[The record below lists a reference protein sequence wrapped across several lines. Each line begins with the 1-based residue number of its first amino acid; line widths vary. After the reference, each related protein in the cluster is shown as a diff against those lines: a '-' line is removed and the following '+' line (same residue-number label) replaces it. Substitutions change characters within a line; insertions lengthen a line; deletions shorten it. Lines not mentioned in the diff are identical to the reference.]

1 MNPKENYLTMLRG
14 EIPEYVPSFYE
25 QRSVRIT
32 EELLTPV
39 YAPNGPIVTPLGVT
53 YVGSPDLNN
62 GAMPKPGCIILEDI
76 TKWRDVIHA
85 PDLSGVDW
93 EKYYTDKIKDIDRSE
108 KYIPVSGGD
117 YFLTL
122 ISFMGFE
129 NAMLAL
135 YEEPEEVKALLEYV
149 SQFYLE
155 VLKQQIRWIKP
166 EVMSIMDD
174 DSALRAPFFSVEM
187 YREFFKPFQKRHCDL
202 AAENGILMERHDC
215 GRSES
220 FVGDWVEM
228 GIRCWN
234 PAQTTNDLV
243 GIKKKFGRK
252 MALNGAWDS
261 LKWANCEDEEAFRAA
276 LYEYVDTFAP
286 DGGFVFAAM
295 GGGRP
300 DSPGAKMRQ
309 DAVADVYKN
318 YARDYYKTH

>member
-1 MNPKENYLTMLRG
+1 MNAKENYLTMLRG
-14 EIPEYVPSFYE
+14 EIPEYVPSMFEPRVARY
-25 QRSVRIT
+25 T
-32 EELLTPV
+32 EEWLTPV
-39 YAPNGPIVTPLGVT
+39 YAPNGPVVTKLGVT

-62 GAMPKPGCIILEDI
+62 GAMPMPGVHILEDI
-76 TKWRDVIHA
+76 TRWRDCIHA
-85 PDLSGVDW
+85 PDTSDVDW
-93 EKYYTDKIKDIDRSE
+93 EAYYKEKTKDVDRATQSLGAT
-108 KYIPVSGGD
+108 GGD

-149 SQFYLE
+149 SEFYLE

>member
-1 MNPKENYLTMLRG
+1 MNAKENYLTLLRG
-14 EIPEYVPSFYE
+14 EIPEYVPSMFE
-25 QRSVRIT
+25 PRSGRFT
-32 EELLTPV
+32 EDWLTPV
-39 YAPNGPIVTPLGVT
+39 YAPDGPVVTALGVT

-276 LYEYVDTFAP
+276 LVEYVDTFAP

-295 GGGRP
+295 AGGKP
-300 DSPGAKMRQ
+300 DAPGAKMRQ
-309 DAVADVYKN
+309 DAVNDVYQN
-318 YARDYYKTH
+318 YAKNYYKTH